1 MPGERSRSA
10 PSGFRYEA
18 DLTGRVNG
26 KSFYWRV
33 PADIRAKHE
42 LFAAFSGS
50 LWFPRGGAPDWDALF
65 DRLCDLEWMVDRKV
79 VLLHD
84 ALPRLPD
91 EDLRVYLKVLRDA
104 VRWWRF
110 DQPHELE
117 VVFPEAQRDR
127 IERLLA
133 AVVEDQP

>member
-1 MPGERSRSA
+1 MPGDRSRSD

-33 PADIRAKHE
+33 PGDIRARQE

-50 LWFPRGGAPDWDALF
+50 LWFPRDGELDWDALF
-65 DRLCDLEWMVDRKV
+65 ERLCDLDWMADRKV
-79 VLLHD
+79 VLVHD

-91 EDLRVYLKVLRDA
+91 EELRVYLTVLRDA

-110 DQPHELE
+110 DEPHELE
-117 VVFPEAQRDR
+117 VVFPETERER

-133 AVVEDQP
+133 PVEDQP